1 MSPTV
6 PTVYSPI
13 PSFPSD
19 DDDITSSQTQV
30 GDRNSGQSAYLS
42 HNAPTVNRACPDCT
56 DVERALPPGQGG
68 QSTAYRSWPIK
79 LRMSYEK
86 HFKPTN
92 FVSRAGGITY
102 IAFCYGFSIFLLA
115 PENALQS
122 ARIPL
127 WVLPDYMVAIMG
139 LFLWNRNES
148 LFSICAQFI
157 GSIPLWL
164 LLLDL
169 IDAADAVLR
178 SENPFQPLFG

>member
-1 MSPTV
+1 MNPTV

-13 PSFPSD
+13 PSFPND

-30 GDRNSGQSAYLS
+30 GNRNSGQIACPS
-42 HNAPTVNRACPDCT
+42 HNAPTANRACPDCT

-68 QSTAYRSWPIK
+68 QFTAYRSWPTK
-79 LRMSYEK
+79 LRLSYEK

-115 PENALQS
+115 PENAPQS

-127 WVLPDYMVAIMG
+127 WILLDYMMAIMG

-148 LFSICAQFI
+148 LFSVCAQFI

-164 LLLDL
+164 LLLDF
-169 IDAADAVLR
+169 IDAIDAVLR
-178 SENPFQPLFG
+178 SEHPFQPFFG